1 VNAQGPTKGGDGD
14 PRETIAR
21 VLREIA
27 PEADLDALEPAADL
41 REALDLDS
49 MDFLN
54 LMIGIHD
61 ATGIDVPE
69 HDYPQLVTLAGCVS
83 YLRARS

>member
-1 VNAQGPTKGGDGD
+1 MNAEEPLNGDD
-14 PRETIAR
+14 DNPRETIAR
-21 VLREIA
+21 LLREIA
-27 PEADLDALEPAADL
+27 PEADLDTLEPAADL